1 MWFYFGSWLDSSVD
15 SAIPM
20 FYLSYSS
27 SIASSLKWNFLTC
40 SVYRKILGIVNSRE
54 RQEPLGLHLIFSSYI
69 LNSLSSPQSFCICAW
84 PHLVLLFPSPF
95 LNTYLVLSSAFH
107 FLYILYSFE
116 CCENTR
122 CFLLALSPISF
133 QTRD

>member
-40 SVYRKILGIVNSRE
+40 SVYRKILGIMNSRE
-54 RQEPLGLHLIFSSYI
+54 RREPLRLHLIFSSYI
-69 LNSLSSPQSFCICAW
+69 LNSLSSPQFLHMCLTSFS
-84 PHLVLLFPSPF
+84 SPF
-95 LNTYLVLSSAFH
+95 SFSFPQHLSGIVLSIPFPLHFIFFRVLWKYLVFSASVIS
-107 FLYILYSFE
+107 Y
-116 CCENTR
+116 
-122 CFLLALSPISF
+122 SF